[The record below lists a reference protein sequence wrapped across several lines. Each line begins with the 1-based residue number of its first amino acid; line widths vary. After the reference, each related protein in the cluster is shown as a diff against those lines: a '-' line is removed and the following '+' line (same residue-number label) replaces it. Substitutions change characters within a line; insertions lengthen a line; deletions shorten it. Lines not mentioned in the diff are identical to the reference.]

1 MYHAL
6 TVHIRVIFALVVAAL
21 SVPAAVSAQVGTA
34 DLNAVLG
41 DLDLAVRS
49 LPAAGAQPRL
59 RAAVDW
65 LATRAQASDPSTI
78 SREYLQSLQRAADL
92 IRLQPA
98 ASALADVADE
108 LEAKVEH
115 CRRLGIGMGG
125 SVEVSVST
133 RQGGVAVGSWQ
144 VFYLLK
150 IYEHVKGA
158 SATTFPRLSTPTE
171 ARLDPGRYWL
181 WARDAATGRTSPRA
195 LVRIAGQPR
204 LQVDLPVQ

>member
-6 TVHIRVIFALVVAAL
+6 TVHIRLMLALVVASL
-21 SVPAAVSAQVGTA
+21 TVPTAVSAQVRA
-34 DLNAVLG
+34 AELNSALG
-41 DLDLAVRS
+41 ELDLAVRS
-49 LPAAGAQPRL
+49 LPAAGVQPRL

-65 LATRAQASDPSTI
+65 LATRAQSSDPSTI
-78 SREYLQSLQRAADL
+78 STEYVQSLQLAADL
-92 IRLQPA
+92 IRRQPG
-98 ASALADVADE
+98 ASVLADVADE
-108 LEAKVEH
+108 LDAKVEH

-150 IYEHVKGA
+150 IYEHVKDG
-158 SATTFPRLSTPTE
+158 SANTFPRLSTPTE

-195 LVRIAGQPR
+195 LVRIAGQAR